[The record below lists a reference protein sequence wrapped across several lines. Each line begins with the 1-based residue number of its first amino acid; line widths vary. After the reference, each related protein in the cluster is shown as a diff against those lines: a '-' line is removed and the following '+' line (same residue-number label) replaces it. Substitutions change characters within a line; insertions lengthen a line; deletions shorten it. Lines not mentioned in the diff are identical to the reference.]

1 MIVVQC
7 CELVDAAAVF
17 TMVCGAW
24 VGALGCGL
32 LSFFV
37 WWVRVGCEIHSREML
52 WWSEESGFGC
62 EFQVEVKVEVG
73 VEVAARQVGSEEW

>member
-1 MIVVQC
+1 
-7 CELVDAAAVF
+7 
-17 TMVCGAW
+17 
-24 VGALGCGL
+24 
-32 LSFFV
+32 
-37 WWVRVGCEIHSREML
+37 ML